1 MIEEVRGTVTHVCQ
15 VRAEQ
20 GEAGFIVSCQCA
32 PPPASGYSLAL
43 LTLQRSRDVGTGTK
57 GKRKII
63 SILRAGKTKL
73 SPENKLGTTY
83 AALSTFEL
91 PEERQAFQLLG

>member
-63 SILRAGKTKL
+63 SI
-73 SPENKLGTTY
+73 